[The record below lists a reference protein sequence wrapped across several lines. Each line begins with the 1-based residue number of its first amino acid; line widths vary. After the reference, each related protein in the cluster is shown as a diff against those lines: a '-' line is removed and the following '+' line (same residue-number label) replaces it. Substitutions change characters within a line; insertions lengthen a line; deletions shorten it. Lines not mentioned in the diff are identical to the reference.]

1 MHLVEPEEVGPIE
14 GDDALVTPPRPPH
27 RRVSVSLLFT
37 LSVLI
42 GTVVTIYLVLPARH
56 NVLLTDAVDYHRS
69 DSTNWELDAPTA
81 AELRA
86 WAIGLIGKGV
96 PLPHDGA
103 KVVGARRIEVLH
115 RDAALMRLQ
124 IAGHDVT
131 YIVQSSRGIAP
142 KRITRNEGDL
152 RALYW
157 RNGKFNCVVV
167 GPDASADSWLAA
179 FQGH

>member
-14 GDDALVTPPRPPH
+14 GDAALVTPPRPPH

-56 NVLLTDAVDYHRS
+56 NVLLTSALDYHR
-69 DSTNWELDAPTA
+69 DSNGTWELLTPTT

-86 WAIGLIGKGV
+86 WAL
-96 PLPHDGA
+96 D
-103 KVVGARRIEVLH
+103 
-115 RDAALMRLQ
+115 RDAALVRLQ
-124 IAGHDVT
+124 IGGNLVT
-131 YIVQSSRGIAP
+131 YLVQSSRGIAP
-142 KRITRNEGDL
+142 KRITQNDGDL

-157 RNGKFNCVVV
+157 RRGKFNCVAV
-167 GPDASADSWLAA
+167 GPDASAQTWLAA
-179 FQGH
+179 FAKH